1 MMNINNMNKSWK
13 ILIADDD
20 EQIHLM
26 TSLVLQDIQF
36 QGKPVQ
42 LISAYSGA
50 DAKEILEKDDDIA
63 LILMDVV
70 METEQAGLELAR
82 YIRKELKNQRVRIIL
97 RTGQPGSAPEKRIIV
112 EYDINDYKEKTEL
125 TYQKLYTTVIASL
138 RSYDYIHQLELQ
150 RKNLER
156 MLSLNTTLF
165 SSRSLP
171 DHITHALYN
180 YLSKLVLEVGFPI
193 RALIGLEK
201 HIGETLVERTLGDPS
216 YTKEEEEA
224 ICSRIGNIDNAVT
237 ENADGTIYILQ
248 LQDPVYKRLFLFME
262 HHEMEEMPDLRLF
275 LILMN
280 NLKISF
286 NNISL
291 QEEILST
298 QKDIITTLTE
308 FIERRSTETASHVFR
323 VSLYSRLL
331 GRLAKLDENTVA
343 ILETAAPM
351 HDLGKVGIT
360 DDILKNPNKLNPDEY
375 ERMKLHTEIGY
386 EILNKSNRKILKAAA
401 IISLQHHEHWN
412 GKGYPHGLKGE
423 KIDIMARIVTLVDVF
438 DALRSK
444 RSYKEAWPDNKIQAY
459 IQEMRGVM
467 FDPQLTDLFLKNY
480 SDFKEIA
487 LSYPDDREATT
498 SSKS

>member
-1 MMNINNMNKSWK
+1 MMNIANMNNSWK

-36 QGKPVQ
+36 QGKPVE
-42 LISAYSGA
+42 LISAYSA
-50 DAKEILEKDDDIA
+50 VEAKDILEKDEDIA

-70 METEQAGLELAR
+70 METEQAGLDLAR
-82 YIRKELKNQRVRIIL
+82 YIRQELKNQRVRIIL
-97 RTGQPGSAPEKRIIV
+97 RTGQPGSAPEKRIIL

-138 RSYDYIHQLELQ
+138 RNYDYIYQLELQ

-171 DHITHALYN
+171 ENIIHSLYN

-201 HIGETLVERTLGDPS
+201 HIGDRSVEKTLGDPS
-216 YTKEEEEA
+216 FSPKEEES
-224 ICSRIGNIDNAVT
+224 ICSRIGNIENAVT

-248 LQDPVYKRLFLFME
+248 LQDPVFKRLFLFLE
-262 HHEMEEMPDLRLF
+262 HHDMEDMPDLRLF

-308 FIERRSTETASHVFR
+308 FIERRSTETASHVYR

-331 GRLAKLDENTVA
+331 GRLAELDENSVA

-360 DDILKNPNKLNPDEY
+360 DDILKNPNKLTPDEY

-401 IISLQHHEHWN
+401 LISLQHHEHWN
-412 GKGYPHGLKGE
+412 GKGYPQGLKEE
-423 KIDIMARIVTLVDVF
+423 KIHIMARIVTLVDVF

-444 RSYKEAWPDNKIQAY
+444 RSYKEAWSDQKIKEY
-459 IQEMRGVM
+459 VKEKRGVM
-467 FDPQLTDLFLKNY
+467 FDPHLTDLFLEHY

-487 LSYPDDREATT
+487 ISYPD
-498 SSKS
+498 S